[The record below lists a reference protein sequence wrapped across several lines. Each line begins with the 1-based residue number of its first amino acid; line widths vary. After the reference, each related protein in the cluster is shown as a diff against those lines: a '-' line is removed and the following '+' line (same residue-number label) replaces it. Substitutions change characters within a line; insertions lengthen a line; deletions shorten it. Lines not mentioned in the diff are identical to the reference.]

1 MASINRNAL
10 TARSGTKR
18 ITIFQDMW
26 VHTAGCVVGFAPLS
40 SIGMLSWQGFSLKSS
55 RDIHRYLSAGYVSS
69 TDMQDRSC
77 MPENLQDLAN
87 RLLPPTEIG
96 LTRFWVGVGSHPGVW
111 VQDMWVLQT
120 CKIDLACLRICK
132 ILQTGHYPPLKSGL
146 PVFGLIFFIFFYF
159 YPLND
164 VFWLFFWYMASLT
177 VCFFI
182 PEYDFYKRSNT
193 SID

>member
-87 RLLPPTEIG
+87 RSLPPTEIG
-96 LTRFWVGVGSHPGVW
+96 LTRFWA
-111 VQDMWVLQT
+111 D
-120 CKIDLACLRICK
+120 
-132 ILQTGHYPPLKSGL
+132 
-146 PVFGLIFFIFFYF
+146 FFYF

-164 VFWLFFWYMASLT
+164 VFWLFFWYMASFDRLFFYSRIWLLQT
-177 VCFFI
+177 IKYFDWLIKVCTHSKLRI
-182 PEYDFYKRSNT
+182 N
-193 SID
+193 